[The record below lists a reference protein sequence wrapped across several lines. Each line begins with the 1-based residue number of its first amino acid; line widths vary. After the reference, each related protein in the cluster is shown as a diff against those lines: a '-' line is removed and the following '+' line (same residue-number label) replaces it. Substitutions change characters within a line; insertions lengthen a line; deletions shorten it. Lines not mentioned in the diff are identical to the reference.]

1 MILRYTVGSRVMFLT
16 RMIWRCLTQRCL
28 CLSSAASL
36 NKKNIYRSNTTWE
49 MQNAG
54 PPGFQISRSFRKK
67 CCHLV
72 FFKNKHPSFQHL
84 KMTTRRRNGI
94 VGDATS
100 FSCHAKANAIEVAPI
115 SSYLVVGILKLNNSG
130 RNESMAAKTRDPKGI
145 HFSRSLSVF
154 LLHLGDKVR
163 RKAHGLCVCV
173 CVWSGPTCICNIE
186 LMFDDDASQPALLS
200 RWFSAFTVWGDMMG
214 ICDLPAWRVFFLGS
228 LLLHVHSFKCHT
240 LHLSRLLGW
249 MVALWLLRPCRVAQ
263 LACLRCCRPIVVRNM
278 STCVALCDGMA
289 LKGDKTICWGLCFA
303 RFFPYCFMV
312 DILNDSQ
319 VDVEDVNSWSTLWYR
334 RFYRGVE

>member
-1 MILRYTVGSRVMFLT
+1 MQKHEI
-16 RMIWRCLTQRCL
+16 
-28 CLSSAASL
+28 
-36 NKKNIYRSNTTWE
+36 
-49 MQNAG
+49 QNAFIVQG
-54 PPGFQISRSFRKK
+54 L
-67 CCHLV
+67 LV
-72 FFKNKHPSFQHL
+72 
-84 KMTTRRRNGI
+84 
-94 VGDATS
+94 
-100 FSCHAKANAIEVAPI
+100 
-115 SSYLVVGILKLNNSG
+115 SSYFTW
-130 RNESMAAKTRDPKGI
+130 ATRCREKHTG
-145 HFSRSLSVF
+145 
-154 LLHLGDKVR
+154 
-163 RKAHGLCVCV
+163 CVCEV
-173 CVWSGPTCICNIE
+173 
-186 LMFDDDASQPALLS
+186 DQPAFVTSNWCLMMMPPSRHFWVDDFQLLP
-200 RWFSAFTVWGDMMG
+200 FDGDMMG